1 MSHTPK
7 SQSNILHIWVFSRN
21 ASSFCDTQRGTVL
34 VLLTTEASKTTIR
47 LLAIDEADSIS
58 ELQEYDVAVSG
69 EVCFAVSCASCSALI
84 LRQAIVSASCS
95 DSGILSILR
104 RLLLP

>member
-1 MSHTPK
+1 M
-7 SQSNILHIWVFSRN
+7 
-21 ASSFCDTQRGTVL
+21 
-34 VLLTTEASKTTIR
+34 LLATEASKTTIR